1 MKLTLTCKEGE
12 NDRGRNKTGSQKDG
26 RKKKKKSI
34 EHRREEEREEARRC
48 GGTFWES
55 STKNINACF

>member
-1 MKLTLTCKEGE
+1 MTEGGIKPGVK
-12 NDRGRNKTGSQKDG
+12 RMGG
-26 RKKKKKSI
+26 KKKKKSI

>member
-26 RKKKKKSI
+26 RKKKKSI

>member
-26 RKKKKKSI
+26 RGKKSI